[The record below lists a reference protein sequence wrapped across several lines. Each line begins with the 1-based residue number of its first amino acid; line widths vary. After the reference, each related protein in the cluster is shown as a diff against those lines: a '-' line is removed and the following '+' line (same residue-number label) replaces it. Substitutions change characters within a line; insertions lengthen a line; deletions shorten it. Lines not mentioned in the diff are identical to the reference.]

1 MQFKFFK
8 KKTIRKARGV
18 KGREDHCQF
27 KFTTRLNDKNRK
39 LMYNPRS

>member
-8 KKTIRKARGV
+8 KKTIGKARGV

-27 KFTTRLNDKNRK
+27 PSSPPDFMKKTGG
-39 LMYNPRS
+39 